1 MHFTNEVSSRRGV
14 SVSSA
19 PCGSPACAA
28 LVAAVPSKG
37 QAIPLSLILPVL
49 GDIVGASYI
58 IFSVQKHGHPSTEGR
73 KINFLLGSVQKVS
86 GLR

>member
-1 MHFTNEVSSRRGV
+1 M
-14 SVSSA
+14 SSA
-19 PCGSPACAA
+19 PRGSPARAA

-37 QAIPLSLILPVL
+37 QAIPLSLILPVLL

-73 KINFLLGSVQKVS
+73 KSNFLLGSVQKVS